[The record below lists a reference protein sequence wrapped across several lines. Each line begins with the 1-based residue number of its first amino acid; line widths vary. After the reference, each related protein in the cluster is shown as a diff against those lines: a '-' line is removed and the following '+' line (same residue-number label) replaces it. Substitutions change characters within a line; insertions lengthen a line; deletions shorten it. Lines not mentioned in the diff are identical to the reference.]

1 MNEIWKYY
9 VYANFSFFSFF
20 KTVIEAM
27 DYGGVAW
34 LWGSNCIN
42 AEWLIKT
49 GLSIRMSEIYLIT
62 VWSIY
67 WKLFTEL
74 VLITDC

>member
-1 MNEIWKYY
+1 M
-9 VYANFSFFSFF
+9 
-20 KTVIEAM
+20 IEAM
-27 DYGGVAW
+27 DYGEVAG

-42 AEWLIKT
+42 AELLIKT
-49 GLSIRMSEIYLIT
+49 SLSTRLGEIWLII

-74 VLITDC
+74 VLNTDC